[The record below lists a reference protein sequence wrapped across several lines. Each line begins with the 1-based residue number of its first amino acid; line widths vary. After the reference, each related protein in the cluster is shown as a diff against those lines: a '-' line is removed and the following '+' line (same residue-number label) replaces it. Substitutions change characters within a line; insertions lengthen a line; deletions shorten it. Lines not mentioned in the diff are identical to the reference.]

1 MRLFFIKKRTE
12 IPKPKRTAA
21 LHIGQTGSCSYA
33 SSSYPSLPPLIPF
46 PYSSVMPTGFKSG
59 RKHIG
64 LLPHDSST
72 KDVTLVPYTQTAQAV
87 LSHSLKTRR
96 SSQTLSTYVPSCTT
110 GAHSSPSHLRGFLL
124 FYTDAASLQ
133 LHGCHTRPA
142 GPLAP
147 QTPSAGIAS

>member
-1 MRLFFIKKRTE
+1 M
-12 IPKPKRTAA
+12 AA
-21 LHIGQTGSCSYA
+21 RQIGQTDSCSYA
-33 SSSYPSLPPLIPF
+33 SSSYSRLPPLIPF

-64 LLPHDSST
+64 LLSHDSST
-72 KDVTLVPYTQTAQAV
+72 KDVTLVPYTQTDQAV
-87 LSHSLKTRR
+87 LSHSLNTRR